1 MKRIALITGA
11 AGSGIGARTAEALA
25 RRNYVVAATDIDE
38 AGLRSTVD
46 RLDGEG
52 HRGIVYDV
60 ADKKAALRVFDEVER
75 ELGPVSVLVCSAGYI
90 APGSTGLEIEDED
103 WDRSFAV
110 NVSGVFYAL
119 REYFRRRKAKP
130 MQDGRIILISSI
142 SAHRGTPRAD
152 YAVSKGAVL
161 TLVKSAAHQGA
172 PLGITANGIAPGA
185 IDTPLFRFFNDAER
199 TAMVESMVPLGR
211 IGKPEEIAAIIS
223 FLSSAEAGYIT
234 GVTIDVDG
242 GICMR

>member
-11 AGSGIGARTAEALA
+11 AGSGIGASTAEALA
-25 RRNYVVAATDIDE
+25 RRDYVVAATDIDE
-38 AGLRSTVD
+38 AGLCSTVD
-46 RLDGEG
+46 RLEGEG
-52 HRGIVYDV
+52 HRGIIYDV
-60 ADKKAALRVFDEVER
+60 ADKKAAPQVFDEVER
-75 ELGPVSVLVCSAGYI
+75 EVGPISILVCSAGYI
-90 APGSTGLEIEDED
+90 AHGAEGLEIEDED

-110 NVSGVFYAL
+110 NVSGIFYAL
-119 REYFRRRKAKP
+119 REYFRRRTANP
-130 MQDGRIILISSI
+130 VQDGRIILISSI

-161 TLVKSAAHQGA
+161 TLVRSAAHQGV

-185 IDTPLFRFFNDAER
+185 IDTPLFRSFNDAER
-199 TAMVESMVPLGR
+199 TAMVESLVPLGR
-211 IGKPEEIAAIIS
+211 LGKPEEIAAMIA
-223 FLSSAEAGYIT
+223 FLSSSEAGYIT